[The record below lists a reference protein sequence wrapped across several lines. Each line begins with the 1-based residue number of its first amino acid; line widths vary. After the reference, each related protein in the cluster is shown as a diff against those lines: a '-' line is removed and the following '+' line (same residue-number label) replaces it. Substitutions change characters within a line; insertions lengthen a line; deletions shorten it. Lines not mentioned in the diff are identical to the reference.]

1 MIIRS
6 LREELDVA
14 KSQLNDTRYDL
25 KEAKFELAQLQTK
38 CDKLNEER
46 KLMDSVHRT
55 QQLELQLKME
65 SSLKRNEEK
74 SHLFSIETEKLAK
87 VAEKLVRDVSSDVGR
102 HQALRTHLHLLE
114 KLAVGLNKMKDINSG
129 ASSVSSIAELKASIS
144 LREVSDM
151 QIHDVPHLLWRL
163 TTQLLLFAAEGAC
176 LCGFDRRYV
185 LAGYVPQF
193 GRRKY
198 RTDRNNCRF
207 EESAH

>member
-1 MIIRS
+1 MKGQFTRDAQEKSELELIIRS

-25 KEAKFELAQLQTK
+25 KEAKFELAQVQTK

-46 KLMDSVHRT
+46 KLMESVHRT

-87 VAEKLVRDVSSDVGR
+87 VAEKLVKDVSSDVGR

-129 ASSVSSIAELKASIS
+129 ASSVSSIAELKASMS
-144 LREVSDM
+144 LREVRFWLILDISRM
-151 QIHDVPHLLWRL
+151 TSVAVLCYRRSLPQWIRL
-163 TTQLLLFAAEGAC
+163 SIVHCWICAAI
-176 LCGFDRRYV
+176 
-185 LAGYVPQF
+185 
-193 GRRKY
+193 
-198 RTDRNNCRF
+198 
-207 EESAH
+207 